1 LEKKS
6 YMLVQK
12 GQNIKIY
19 VFNREHNLILVW
31 PVELF
36 FNLKLVKV
44 MINSV
49 AGYVML
55 TFSALALFNPF
66 LELQSSLL

>member
-1 LEKKS
+1 
-6 YMLVQK
+6 MLVQK

-19 VFNREHNLILVW
+19 LFNREHNLILAW

-44 MINSV
+44 MVNSV
-49 AGYVML
+49 ARYVKL